1 MGRSAAG
8 RALDLPVEARGAA
21 LGAALGVYVAGG
33 ALALWAAAR
42 AARGV
47 LRRQGR
53 AAEGGA
59 EAGGAGAGPG
69 ARFGRACALSGAG
82 DLEGLRADLR
92 AQLEEGLKG
101 AAPTSKTSNTAKKGT
116 VQEPRVRMLPT
127 FVESLPS
134 GEESGEFWAL
144 DLGGTN
150 FRSVRVCLQK
160 PVKTSR
166 QSSTSRNRGSILFGG
181 KPAILSREVPIPEGL
196 LKGTADA
203 LFDFMA
209 KSLLAHAAEIAATEG
224 PPAEGGGRPKFH
236 PGQFSPD
243 IGFTFSY
250 PCEQTSLRAGTLV
263 KWTKGFSASGA
274 EGQDVV
280 QLLQRALKRAG
291 CPGASIKALVNDTV
305 GTLAAAM
312 HKDKAAV
319 IGMILGTGTNAAY
332 VERLDRIE
340 KLDSAAGAASDAK
353 MVVNCE
359 WGNARSP
366 SFPFVEADFEVDNM
380 SPNPGQQTF
389 EKMVSGL
396 YLGDL
401 ARRSLVHLLR
411 DGALQG
417 LGVSPQVQQALQT
430 ALLRSAL
437 PTSAVSDIDAAET
450 SLEGVRTKLKA
461 TLGVQECPDA
471 FCALA
476 QSVCTSLRQRSGRMV
491 AAGLAAIL
499 DNHTAA
505 WGDSGGVR
513 RVVAIDGGLYA
524 HYPRLRAAIREG
536 LDELLGADA
545 NIELTEVSDG
555 SGLGAALLAASA
567 LSYNYS

>member
-1 MGRSAAG
+1 M
-8 RALDLPVEARGAA
+8 
-21 LGAALGVYVAGG
+21 
-33 ALALWAAAR
+33 
-42 AARGV
+42 
-47 LRRQGR
+47 
-53 AAEGGA
+53 
-59 EAGGAGAGPG
+59 
-69 ARFGRACALSGAG
+69 
-82 DLEGLRADLR
+82 
-92 AQLEEGLKG
+92 
-101 AAPTSKTSNTAKKGT
+101 
-116 VQEPRVRMLPT
+116 
-127 FVESLPS
+127 
-134 GEESGEFWAL
+134 
-144 DLGGTN
+144 
-150 FRSVRVCLQK
+150 
-160 PVKTSR
+160 
-166 QSSTSRNRGSILFGG
+166 
-181 KPAILSREVPIPEGL
+181 
-196 LKGTADA
+196 
-203 LFDFMA
+203 
-209 KSLLAHAAEIAATEG
+209 
-224 PPAEGGGRPKFH
+224 
-236 PGQFSPD
+236 
-243 IGFTFSY
+243 
-250 PCEQTSLRAGTLV
+250 

-476 QSVCTSLRQRSGRMV
+476 RSVCTSLRQRSGRMV